1 MLGDLMRG
9 MAEMMGNVP
18 GGFSQAERAMRDA
31 LDALNRNAPGQ
42 ALRPQMD
49 AMEQLRAGARE
60 MMQQMMQQMGEGP
73 GEGEA
78 PESDPHMTQNRDP
91 AGRPLNGLGGLDG
104 RDVKIPEESDLQ
116 RSREIL
122 DELLRRAGERFRPN
136 IERDYIDRLLKR
148 F

>member
-1 MLGDLMRG
+1 M
-9 MAEMMGNVP
+9 E
-18 GGFSQAERAMRDA
+18 AMD
-31 LDALNRNAPGQ
+31 
-42 ALRPQMD
+42 
-49 AMEQLRAGARE
+49 QLRQGARQ
-60 MMQQMMQQMGEGP
+60 MMQQMMQQMGEGQ

-78 PESDPHMTQNRDP
+78 SESDPQMTQNRDP